1 MTTKKKRND
10 DAALAKWA
18 EDPARWAA
26 PKGVLRGADAAA
38 YGRGVL
44 KAAGVDI
51 AAVERAVGRPRVGPR
66 DSAPKG
72 VRSPR
77 VNVSIS
83 LTQDQLL
90 DQLAR
95 DRGRSR
101 SDLVREAL
109 DTYLSRAV

>member
-1 MTTKKKRND
+1 MATKKKRND

-18 EDPARWAA
+18 EDSTTWTA
-26 PKGVLRGADAAA
+26 PKGVLRGDAAAA
-38 YGRGVL
+38 YGHSVL
-44 KAAGVDI
+44 EAAGVDV
-51 AAVERAVGRPRVGPR
+51 AAVERAAGRPRVGRR

-72 VRSPR
+72 IRSPR

-95 DRGRSR
+95 DLGRSR
-101 SDLVREAL
+101 SELVREAL
-109 DTYLSRAV
+109 DTYLRHAV

>member
-1 MTTKKKRND
+1 MTTKKTRN

-18 EDPARWAA
+18 EDPTTWTA
-26 PKGVLRGADAAA
+26 PERILRGDAAAA

-44 KAAGVDI
+44 EAAGVDI
-51 AAVERAVGRPRVGPR
+51 AAVERAAGRPRVGRR
-66 DSAPKG
+66 DKAPKG
-72 VRSPR
+72 TRSPR

-90 DQLAR
+90 DKLVH

-109 DTYLSRAV
+109 DSYLSRAV